1 MDRTKNIGIMS
12 LKYRLNEAPVIEEG
26 LLLLNHEIGR
36 TNPERMKNTITNAF
50 PAVKTWNGE
59 FL

>member
-1 MDRTKNIGIMS
+1 MDRTKNIGIIS

-36 TNPERMKNTITNAF
+36 TNPERIKNTITNAF
-50 PAVKTWNGE
+50 PAVKT
-59 FL
+59 